1 MFIKA
6 LRSQFY
12 DVLVR
17 RAQVCACTLGTHSCK
32 PCTAQHVLIVCA
44 IDVDAVCACAL
55 LRCCLRADD
64 LSHTLCMARGPDD
77 MRAALRTAAQCT
89 SHVVL
94 INCGAQMNLHAVG
107 DECGV
112 ADETRYY
119 VIDR

>member
-17 RAQVCACTLGTHSCK
+17 RAQVCRRACCIYLRH
-32 PCTAQHVLIVCA
+32 AQHVLIVCA

-77 MRAALRTAAQCT
+77 LRVALRTAANST

-112 ADETRYY
+112 PDETRYY